1 VSGRRPPGNQSD
13 RATQINPL
21 ARARREVMVGI
32 AEGYSMAVIGLSLK
46 QAPASHPGTGDK
58 S

>member
-1 VSGRRPPGNQSD
+1 
-13 RATQINPL
+13 
-21 ARARREVMVGI
+21 MVGI